1 MPTVINEND
10 EYVLRREYMGRRHGG
25 YWFELIER
33 ATGNVQII
41 RNEDACFMESFE
53 LMQDLIGLFKNV
65 KQVPMYKASAF
76 KLPSTNKTYWTYSLN
91 GQEESADYECET
103 KQEAEQFLYN
113 DLEAECLNNGDLSGE
128 WTAWI
133 QEINA
138 DTGEVIRHYEYTAI
152 YEKEPFE
159 KPYLQSEF
167 I

>member
-25 YWFELIER
+25 
-33 ATGNVQII
+33 
-41 RNEDACFMESFE
+41 
-53 LMQDLIGLFKNV
+53 
-65 KQVPMYKASAF
+65 
-76 KLPSTNKTYWTYSLN
+76 YSLN

-133 QEINA
+133 QKISA

-152 YEKEPFE
+152 YEKELFE